1 MNGFQRRIHL
11 SSVDEMPGQEVQDQR
26 SHHKVTE
33 CALGAHLSEL
43 SVIGGVDL
51 LSEVGQKHELGHVGT
66 EASQEGVKRIV
77 AHQNAE
83 HKLHNT
89 GTKQKGH
96 KQVDCTDPRGRR
108 VVVLPQFLNDFER
121 HEVSCSKPTQPLKTH
136 THTHARSHIYT
147 LRGSVWDN

>member
-1 MNGFQRRIHL
+1 MSSFQRRTQL
-11 SSVDEMPGQEVQDQR
+11 SSVDEMPGEEVQDQR

-33 CALGAHLSEL
+33 CALGTHLSEL

-66 EASQEGVKRIV
+66 EAGQEGVKRIV

-121 HEVSCSKPTQPLKTH
+121 HEVSCSKPTTSQDAHAHACTLTH
-136 THTHARSHIYT
+136 IHA
-147 LRGSVWDN
+147 